1 MSIPKIFLLILIFLS
16 WACNGQNKKIENSV
30 RYTNPSQEFSIEFP
44 QLPLIKTKK
53 ETNQFGSIIWS
64 VAYLNK
70 SSSNDLDFLIK
81 YADFPAEFITSDSL
95 QLLNDFF
102 LNTEQDIVGKNI
114 PFNLRKITIK
124 GYPGREFHFLDS
136 NNNIAYTRNVF
147 LVNNRLYFLEVK
159 SDINDD
165 YRKEID
171 FFLKSFALTDA
182 KENRNPE
189 IIEGQQTKRFT
200 IKFPGKTTTTTQT
213 SFSNLFGYLSVTKE
227 SGETDYG
234 LYCINFSEL
243 PKEKLRKITDAE
255 LQKFITEAFTSNVL
269 NTKGK
274 ILSKK
279 QIEINGHWAFEG
291 VGSIQDGDAF
301 LHLKS
306 VIIDNYYYQYF
317 VIYAKDGENK
327 QATEDFLNSFSIN

>member
-1 MSIPKIFLLILIFLS
+1 MSVPKIFLLLLIFLS
-16 WACNGQNKKIENSV
+16 WACSGQNKKLEKPV
-30 RYTNPSQEFSIEFP
+30 RYTNPSQEFTIEFP
-44 QLPLIKTKK
+44 QSPLLKTEK
-53 ETNQFGSIIWS
+53 ETDQFGSINWS
-64 VAYLNK
+64 IVYLDK
-70 SSSNDLDFLIK
+70 SNSNDFYFLIK
-81 YADFPAEFITSDSL
+81 HAEFPAESITSDSL

-102 LNTEQDIVGKNI
+102 LNTEQDLIGKNI
-114 PFNLRKITIK
+114 SFNLRIIAIK

-171 FFLKSFALTDA
+171 SFLKSFALTEA

-200 IKFPGKTTTTTQT
+200 IKFPGKTTTSTQT

-227 SGETDYG
+227 SCETDFG

-243 PKEKLRKITDAE
+243 PKDKLQKIPDAE
-255 LQKFITEAFTSNVL
+255 LQKFITEAFTLNVL

-291 VGSIQDGDAF
+291 IGSIQDGDAF

-306 VIIDNYYYQYF
+306 VIIDKYYYQYF
-317 VIYAKDGENK
+317 VIYSKDGENN
-327 QATEDFLNSFSIN
+327 QATKDFLNSFSIN